1 MAAPTFVASYSS
13 VYDTGGNPKTVSV
26 TTQPGDIVIV
36 YAGSENGLDAF
47 NTPTGNSISFTTE
60 QSVHVNNTWAD
71 AAIWSGVDSTGGTNW
86 TLSLS
91 RTTTGQWFGLTCL
104 VFRNSDGVGAS
115 AKINT
120 TSSGSAALNLTT
132 TQANSAV
139 VTFATDWNTGSGTTR
154 TWKTVN
160 GVTPSNGNGLE
171 TSFHYDASHYI
182 ALGAYYNDV
191 GAIGSSTY
199 GYDTGASLKYSM
211 VVLEVKGSTP
221 PPSSNAPIA
230 TLTDDFNDNSIDTG
244 KWTTGVAAGSSIT
257 ETGGQLVIAPPV
269 SGTGYSYLD
278 SNDTFSLVGSS
289 LTVEFAGTIST
300 ATGVEQI
307 MEIMIDDSNYIMF
320 FIANTGAAMRL
331 VTAAADDSTYTTRDD
346 RMMHWARIRESSGT
360 IYWETSPDRTNWTI
374 QRSAP
379 STFSLTSLKVRL
391 SAGCWQSVASP
402 GTAKFDNINL
412 ESQTYRNTAE
422 GQTNGTTLSAA
433 NSGGG
438 SGDAYGVV
446 TTSGTVSATYSTD
459 MSVFG
464 AQSYKVTSGTTSAL
478 YVRAQ
483 ASGAY
488 SGTCQ
493 MYLYLPTYAD
503 NNQLFIGMA
512 DSGGSYPARLSINQ
526 TGTIRIN
533 NYASSTIYTSSSGI
547 IPTGQWIRL
556 DLSAIVGSST
566 SDGRILA
573 QASYA
578 NSFTPFWT
586 YDSGA
591 SVNAGTNPIT
601 EYRFGKM
608 DTTPNIALFYYD
620 DSAWRPNMSA
630 FIPPQ
635 SSSPS
640 VGWFTA

>member
-1 MAAPTFVASYSS
+1 M
-13 VYDTGGNPKTVSV
+13 
-26 TTQPGDIVIV
+26 V
-36 YAGSENGLDAF
+36 YAAAENGVNAF
-47 NTPTGNSISFTTE
+47 STPTGNSISFTL
-60 QSVHVNNTWAD
+60 SASIHVDTNWSDVSIWTGID
-71 AAIWSGVDSTGGTNW
+71 ATGGTNW

-91 RTTTGQWFGLTCL
+91 RTAQNQHYGLTCM
-104 VFRNSDGVGAS
+104 VFRNASGIGATNS
-115 AKINT
+115 NRNG
-120 TSSGSAALNLTT
+120 TSQAPSLNLTT
-132 TQANSAV
+132 TQDNSAIV
-139 VTFATDWNTGSGTTR
+139 VINADWNANDGASR
-154 TWKTVN
+154 TWNTVN
-160 GVTPSNGNGLE
+160 SITPTSGNGFE
-171 TSFHYDASHYI
+171 TTYVRDAGFYTVY
-182 ALGAYYNDV
+182 GAYYNDA
-191 GAIGSSTY
+191 GTAGSKTLGLSAPSTQQ
-199 GYDTGASLKYSM
+199 YSIAA
-211 VVLEVKGSTP
+211 VEVKGSTGSP
-221 PPSSNAPIA
+221 ASPAIS

-269 SGTGYSYLD
+269 SSTGYSYLD
-278 SNDTFSLVGSS
+278 SNDTFSLIGSS

-591 SVNAGTNPIT
+591 SVNAGSNPIT